1 VPLVK
6 AGLLILSYLI
16 GGIPTGY
23 LLLKAGKNLDIRSY
37 GSGNIG
43 FTNVIRTAGPFW
55 GFVVLLIDTGKAFAA
70 VFFFARLLSRFSDP
84 LTGQVF
90 LFRVLFG
97 TAAIAGNI
105 LNPFLAFKG
114 GKGVGTGLG
123 VALAVSP
130 LPLIASLLVFGAT
143 LAASRYV
150 SLGSLAASLVFF
162 GVNAAIFFSPEAS
175 LPFEAALNRDVYA
188 LFFAGALCAVI
199 IIRHASNIRRLLN
212 GEENKLGK

>member
-23 LLLKAGKNLDIRSY
+23 ILLKVGKNLDIRSH

-43 FTNVIRTAGPFW
+43 FANVIRTAGPFW
-55 GFVVLLIDTGKAFAA
+55 GFVVLLVDAGKAFAA

-84 LTGQVF
+84 SIGEVL

-97 TAAIAGNI
+97 AAAIAGNI
-105 LNPFLAFKG
+105 LNPFLSFRG

-130 LPLIASLLVFGAT
+130 FPLIASLLVFGAT
-143 LAASRYV
+143 LAAFRYV
-150 SLGSLAASLVFF
+150 SLSSLAASLVFF
-162 GVNAAIFFSPEAS
+162 GVNAALFLSPDAS
-175 LPFEAALNRDVYA
+175 LPFGAALNRDVYA
-188 LFFAGALCAVI
+188 LVFAGVLCAVI
-199 IIRHASNIRRLLN
+199 IIRHASNIGRLLN